1 LYDILYIIDFP
12 FFIIEFGRDM
22 KMASKSVTG
31 GLMILFGI
39 VLLAFPWFGL
49 WTITSIMGFALML
62 AGLGLLLFGIA
73 SMKGSKTTGAA
84 FAILG
89 IIALIIGVGLFG
101 NIGAFAWLASFVLYL
116 AGFILIIA
124 GIVQLFQKPPVKY
137 GKTMGIVGV
146 VVGIIYLILGS
157 MAIDPSVLSI
167 LMGIWLI
174 IMGIGKL
181 L

>member
-1 LYDILYIIDFP
+1 
-12 FFIIEFGRDM
+12 M
-22 KMASKSVTG
+22 SSKSPVSG

-49 WTITSIMGFALML
+49 WTMTSIMGFALIL
-62 AGLGLLLFGIA
+62 AGLGLLVFGITTMGA
-73 SMKGSKTTGAA
+73 SKATGIV
-84 FAILG
+84 FSILG
-89 IIALIIGVGLFG
+89 ILALVIGVGLFG

-137 GKTMGIVGV
+137 GKTMGIIGV
-146 VVGIIYLILGS
+146 IVGIIYLILGS
-157 MAIDPSVLSI
+157 VAIDPTVLSI